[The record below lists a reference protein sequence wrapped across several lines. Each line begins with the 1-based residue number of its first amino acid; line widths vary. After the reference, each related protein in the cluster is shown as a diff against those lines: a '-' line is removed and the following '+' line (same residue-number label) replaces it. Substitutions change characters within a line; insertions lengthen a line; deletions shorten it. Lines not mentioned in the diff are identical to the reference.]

1 MPRTILA
8 DPRRV
13 PRFAGVCT
21 FCRVPAIESVIP
33 EHRPLDWI
41 LYGAPYDGGTTYRPG
56 ARFGPR
62 AIRDESQY
70 VKPYHVIHDVMVS
83 DVLSIAD
90 AGDAPVRSFS
100 CEDNAREMAAF
111 AAALPDRETARL
123 LAVGGDHSI
132 ALANLRATWE
142 RRGRPKGGLALIHLD
157 SHVDTLDST
166 NFERYSHASPFIRAA
181 EEGLIDP
188 KRMLTLGI
196 KGPLNSKEDFDYAK
210 EHGVTVITC
219 EQWREGGAEKV
230 RQFVRALGDA
240 ETYITFDVD
249 VVDPAFAPGTGTPS
263 LGGMTS
269 AEALGILRSFAGV
282 NVVGGDVV
290 EVLPDRDVSG
300 ITALLAAHVMFEI
313 MSLDAVRRV
322 RGLRGM
328 PPGR

>member
-1 MPRTILA
+1 MPRTLLA

-21 FCRVPAIESVIP
+21 FCRVPTIDQVAP
-33 EHRPLDWI
+33 ENRPLDWI
-41 LYGAPYDGGTTYRPG
+41 IYGAPFDTGTTYRPG

-62 AIRDESQY
+62 SIRDESAY
-70 VKPYHVIHDVMVS
+70 VKPYHLIHDVMVS

-90 AGDAPVRSFS
+90 AGDAPVRAFS
-100 CEDNAREMAAF
+100 CEDNAKVMAEF
-111 AAALPDRETARL
+111 AAALPDAKSARL
-123 LAVGGDHSI
+123 FAVGGDHSI
-132 ALANLRATWE
+132 ALPNLRATWE
-142 RRGRPKGGLALIHLD
+142 RRGKPEGGLALIHLD

-188 KRMLTLGI
+188 KRMLTIGI
-196 KGPLNSKEDFDYAK
+196 KGPLNSKEDFDYARD
-210 EHGVTVITC
+210 HGVTIVTC
-219 EQWREGGAEKV
+219 EQWRAEGAETV
-230 RQFVRALGDA
+230 RRFIKALGDA

-249 VVDPAFAPGTGTPS
+249 VVDPAYAPGTGTPS

-269 AEALGILRSFAGV
+269 AEALGLLRSFAGV

-300 ITALLAAHVMFEI
+300 ITALLAAHAMFEI
-313 MSLDAVRRV
+313 ISLDAVRRV
-322 RGLRGM
+322 RRAQ
-328 PPGR
+328 